1 MMLVFLLVVCIPKI
15 SDPQFSD
22 GIKCQVNGVVTF
34 YCSGE
39 ESELYLYISY
49 IIIGLLCPYLACV
62 AYGLFWIWFPY
73 FRPGSLSCLLRR
85 LKKEMKPLTKD
96 RPTLFDMKDMYFR
109 NADVRMFIDLLATSC
124 GVAPSIKLL
133 GLFDA
138 EFKKLIEADD
148 LKVHCSVV
156 NKDQINCEVSFQEP
170 KMIRSILEHIRSP
183 KCIYTVEISPPI
195 ESVSIY
201 K

>member
-1 MMLVFLLVVCIPKI
+1 MLVFLFLVCIPKI
-15 SDPQFSD
+15 SHSDFSN
-22 GIKCQVNGVVTF
+22 GIKCQVNGTVTF

-49 IIIGLLCPYLACV
+49 IFTGFLSLYLACD
-62 AYGLFWIWFPY
+62 AYALFWIWFPY

-85 LKKEMKPLTKD
+85 LKKEMEPLTKD
-96 RPTLFDMKDMYFR
+96 RATLFDMKDMYFR
-109 NADVRMFIDLLATSC
+109 NADIRMFIDLLATSC

-138 EFKKLIEADD
+138 EFKKLIEADN

-170 KMIRSILEHIRSP
+170 KMIRSILDHTRSS
-183 KCIYTVEISPPI
+183 KCIYTVQISPSI
-195 ESVSIY
+195 ESVSI
-201 K
+201 